1 MSDMCDKR
9 PSMIVFAALFLL
21 VSVNKA
27 YSDQRLSTMFR
38 GALLASIAEEEFPR
52 NDAIGAPPA
61 SAGPSITPSTFG
73 AFGDARQIAN
83 GCNATAF
90 SRSVTCPSGTFLS
103 GDKGKNIWFAGAG
116 KSGVAF
122 GTIIYA
128 VSSSTTIT
136 ISAAPPTSVTQGRTV
151 YGHDDTAAL
160 QSCFTYSG
168 ANEVPCVLGSP
179 TGYLVG
185 SVGLTIPTHMNVI
198 GSSFTQGT
206 NIFCEINGD
215 CLSLQ
220 PGPVTGVNL
229 SNVELNVDAS
239 QPLGRGIHLNAATGG
254 GYSYGGLFNAT
265 FTSIQVDNMANECI
279 WFDGGGGVGYAY
291 NLPNQYINLFQFN
304 CNGPAQAHPANM
316 IKMTGQNAQI
326 IFIDGAVN
334 GVVNTPADQTQ
345 LELWLS
351 YYPNPL
357 IAIEPKTTGL
367 NDSPV
372 DVTFFAYTYE
382 VGTQGLYIS
391 QASDIHYDNGYVEQ
405 VPSPLIVAN
414 TAAFTFNGNHVAN
427 AGYKTAVAQLGL
439 NTTGSF
445 RDNNIEVSPG
455 YSIPDMAV
463 CTGPATVDFTD
474 NVSPTTTTTGC
485 ATIQDGMGSSTL
497 TVAGTTEFLN
507 GSSTAVT
514 TISAPNVMPGK
525 TLTLYAGGGPFTLAP
540 GGGISFGGLIAPLT
554 ITTGGSVTLTKFDL
568 GPTWLVTSATG
579 IGPYSATGTPL
590 PACASGIKGQS
601 AAVSDALTP
610 TYMSAY
616 ISGGAITAAVIC
628 SYDGVT
634 YSWRVH

>member
-1 MSDMCDKR
+1 MLLFQPRPRAPRSSRQPNRTQMSGMWDKR
-9 PSMIVFAALFLL
+9 ISIIVCATFFLL

-27 YSDQRLSTMFR
+27 YS
-38 GALLASIAEEEFPR
+38 GP
-52 NDAIGAPPA
+52 PPA
-61 SAGPSITPSTFG
+61 GTPPGVTPSTFS
-73 AFGDARQIAN
+73 AFSDARQIAN
-83 GCNATAF
+83 GCNTIAF
-90 SRSVTCPSGTFLS
+90 FRSVTCPSGTFNS
-103 GDKGKNIWFAGAG
+103 GDKGKDIWFSGAG
-116 KSGVAF
+116 PFGAAF
-122 GTIIYA
+122 GTTISA
-128 VSSSTTIT
+128 VSSSTAIT
-136 ISAAPPTSVTQGRTV
+136 ISAAPRTSVTQTRTV
-151 YGHDDTAAL
+151 YGHDDTSAL
-160 QSCFTYSG
+160 QNCFNYSG
-168 ANEVPCVLGSP
+168 ANEVPCFLNSP

-185 SVGLTIPTHMNVI
+185 STGLTIPTHMNVI
-198 GSSFTQGT
+198 GSSYTQGT
-206 NIFCEINGD
+206 NIFCEYNGD

-220 PGPVTGVNL
+220 QGPITGVNL
-229 SNVELNVDAS
+229 SDVDLHADAS

-254 GYSYGGLFNAT
+254 GFSFGGLFNAS
-265 FTSIQVDNMANECI
+265 FTNVQVENMANECI
-279 WFDGGGGVGYAY
+279 WFDGGGGASYTY

-304 CNGPAQAHPANM
+304 CNGPIQSHPANM

-334 GVVNTPADQTQ
+334 GIGETPTDQTQ
-345 LELWLS
+345 LNLWLS

-367 NDSPV
+367 NDAPV

-382 VGTQGLYIS
+382 VGMQGLYIS

-427 AGYKTAVAQLGL
+427 AGYKTAVAQFGN

-445 RDNNIEVSPG
+445 RDNNIVVSPG

-463 CTGPATVDFTD
+463 CTGPATVDFAD
-474 NVSPTTTTTGC
+474 NVSPATTTTGC
-485 ATIQDGMGSSTL
+485 ATIQDSMGSSTL

-525 TLTLYAGGGPFTLAP
+525 TLTLYAGSGPFTLAP
-540 GGGISFGGLIAPLT
+540 GGDINFGGLIAPFT

-579 IGPYSATGTPL
+579 IGPYSAAGTPL
-590 PACASGIKGQS
+590 PACASGIKGQT
-601 AAVSDALTP
+601 AAVSDVLSP
-610 TYMSAY
+610 TYMGAY

-628 SYDGVT
+628 SYNGVT
-634 YSWRVH
+634 YSWRIH